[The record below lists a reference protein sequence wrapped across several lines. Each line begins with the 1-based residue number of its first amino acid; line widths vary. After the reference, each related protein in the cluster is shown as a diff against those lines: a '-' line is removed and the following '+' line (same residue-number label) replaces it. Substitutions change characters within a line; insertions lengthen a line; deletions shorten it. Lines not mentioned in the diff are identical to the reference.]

1 MVTSLARS
9 DDLSSGFWPRLNL
22 KSLRQY
28 ATVFIILVGLG
39 IPVRAA
45 DISCVL
51 DRNVQ
56 PSTDSYFAD
65 IAPPCFYG
73 LIRGVI
79 VRGDYEKV
87 LGFYRSN
94 HPSLFGF
101 LLISSGGDVE
111 DAIKIGRL
119 LRKYLIMADAPRMG
133 PDGRFALDALDA
145 GSALCRGSKCICASA
160 CALIW
165 FGAVNR
171 VGTVGLHRPRIN
183 DPAFKALAP
192 SEASAVY
199 RRMLD
204 SISRYLEEMEVPKP
218 LIDSMVATGS
228 AEIEWVDSN
237 RAFERP
243 PSFAEWVDASCGPFT
258 KQESDTIDEITSKK
272 KSSRSQREEILLES
286 LWDKW
291 HKKFNCGMGLID
303 TQRRRLSR
311 P

>member
-1 MVTSLARS
+1 M
-9 DDLSSGFWPRLNL
+9 SSGFWPRPNL

-28 ATVFIILVGLG
+28 AAVFIILVGLG

-45 DISCVL
+45 DVSCVL

-56 PSTDSYFAD
+56 PSADDFFSD
-65 IAPPCFYG
+65 IAPPCFFG

-87 LGFYRSN
+87 LGFYTSN

-101 LLISSGGDVE
+101 FLFSSGGDVE

-119 LRKYLIMADAPRMG
+119 LRKYLIIADAPRRG
-133 PDGRFALDALDA
+133 PDGRFALNALDA
-145 GSALCRGSKCICASA
+145 SGSTLCRGSKCICASA

-171 VGTVGLHRPRIN
+171 IGTVGLHRPRIN

-204 SISRYLEEMEVPKP
+204 SISRYLDEMEVPKP

-237 RAFERP
+237 RAFKHP

-258 KQESDTIDEITSKK
+258 YQESDTMSEITSKK
-272 KSSRSQREEILLES
+272 RSSRSQQEEILLES
-286 LWDKW
+286 LRDKWDK
-291 HKKFNCGMGLID
+291 KFDCEMHLID
-303 TQRRRLSR
+303 TQRRRLS
-311 P
+311 PP